1 MVAEVLTRTV
11 AILRLRVMLYKAV
24 VQKVLIGER
33 ERERESWVVTGAMLK
48 VLVGFHHRVVI
59 WIAGNTDQSTVG
71 WEWEWPPVAGA
82 LDISGIWPINEYIQ

>member
-24 VQKVLIGER
+24 VQKVLLC

-48 VLVGFHHRVVI
+48 LLVGFHHRVVI
-59 WIAGNTDQSTVG
+59 WIAGNTDRSTVG
-71 WEWEWPPVAGA
+71 GGVGVSP
-82 LDISGIWPINEYIQ
+82 SGRRPGYIRDVDHQ